1 MISQPDAWTARSF
14 SNTFLKHSPSFLKFT
29 SLATKNPEQPQLTNI
44 TDKSGKG
51 SWKLSRDAGK
61 RQKVNTSPQGSSV
74 GIFQVLDY
82 SNFLKIF
89 WEQAQTILIRNLLS
103 ATFITATQT
112 PKCRVHFLAL
122 LQTLPS
128 CTSAASYEASW
139 KLAPSGYPPSTQH
152 HGPGYTGGLQIQA
165 KRTMTIWGFSSH
177 WNNPVSVALGVGW
190 FFGFFLF
197 FIFLLK

>member
-1 MISQPDAWTARSF
+1 MISQPDAWTARTF

-29 SLATKNPEQPQLTNI
+29 SLATKNPEQPQFTNI

-51 SWKLSRDAGK
+51 SWKLSRDVGK
-61 RQKVNTSPQGSSV
+61 RQKVNTSPQGSSL
-74 GIFQVLDY
+74 GIFQVLVY

-89 WEQAQTILIRNLLS
+89 REQAQTILIRNLLS

-128 CTSAASYEASW
+128 LHFSCQLWSLLEAGSQWLPAIHPASW
-139 KLAPSGYPPSTQH
+139 P
-152 HGPGYTGGLQIQA
+152 
-165 KRTMTIWGFSSH
+165 WSH
-177 WNNPVSVALGVGW
+177 WWPPDTSKKNYDHMRV
-190 FFGFFLF
+190 
-197 FIFLLK
+197 FISLE